1 MEYGITESG
10 FVAKPYSVVL
20 AEEREAWK
28 AAFGYDIDTSAD
40 TPEGAYIGN
49 QVMKFMQLWEK
60 CEGLWA
66 IGDSDM
72 ASGIHLDRLAAM
84 VNVQRKAAVST
95 IVYTA
100 LWGDEGTPV
109 LAGHLTKLNTGE
121 QFVLQES
128 IVIDR
133 TKLLGFLFKISEVT
147 EGAYSFN
154 LDGTIISYD
163 ATEDDTEETIQA
175 GLFDQI
181 EAVLPGEYAGI
192 NSGADGMEIHSA
204 AGIVPFALFCD
215 DPKIE
220 ISQLGALGIYRAS
233 VPGPTFAA
241 IGTLDRIVTNVTG
254 LDRVIN
260 YATGI
265 TGRAKESDTELRI
278 EKNNRQRQASGN
290 ENAIEN
296 EIKKVAGVQY
306 CRVYSNRTMTPAS
319 GRPAKCFEAV
329 VMGGVDQDIAESI
342 FAKAPAGI
350 QAYGNT
356 VIEVTDT
363 SGFPWSIGFS
373 RPENRYIWIKIAYS
387 KNPEES
393 FPING
398 VELMKNNIDAWG
410 ANNQDVGVDFIFQK
424 LTRPIYDVP
433 GIGFADIK
441 VAVTDDT
448 IPPEEGDY
456 SSTNITINER
466 QIALVDKTRITVSE
480 LVEGQA

>member
-10 FVAKPYSVVL
+10 FIAKPYSVIL

-49 QVMKFMQLWEK
+49 QVMKLVQLWEK
-60 CEGLWA
+60 YEGLWA
-66 IGDSDM
+66 IGDSDT
-72 ASGIHLDRLAAM
+72 ASGIYLDRLAAM
-84 VNVQRKAAVST
+84 VNVQRKSAVPT
-95 IVYTA
+95 TVYVA

-109 LAGHLTKLNTGE
+109 LAGHLTKLTTRE
-121 QFVLQES
+121 QFALQES
-128 IVIDR
+128 ITINR
-133 TKLLGFLFKISEVT
+133 AKLLGFLFKISEVDT
-147 EGAYSFN
+147 ETYSFN
-154 LDGTIISYD
+154 LSGTLISYT

-181 EAVLPGEYAGI
+181 EAVLPGEYVGV

-204 AGIVPFALFCD
+204 VGIVPFSLSCD

-220 ISQLGALGIYRAS
+220 ISQLGALGIYKAV
-233 VPGPTFAA
+233 VPGSTFAA
-241 IGTLDRIVTNVTG
+241 IGALDRIVSNVSG
-254 LDRVIN
+254 LDHVIN

-296 EIKKVAGVQY
+296 EIKKVAGVRY
-306 CRVYSNRTMTPAS
+306 CRVYSNRTMTVKND
-319 GRPAKCFEAV
+319 RPPKSFEAV
-329 VMGGVDQDIAESI
+329 IMGGIDQDIAEAI

-356 VIEVTDT
+356 IIEVIDAE
-363 SGFPWSIGFS
+363 GFPWSIGFS
-373 RPENRYIWIKIAYS
+373 RPENQYIWIKISYS

-398 VELMKNNIDAWG
+398 VELMKDNIDTWG
-410 ANNQDVGVDFIFQK
+410 ADNQDVGIDFIFQK

-448 IPPEEGDY
+448 TPPADNAY
-456 SSTNITINER
+456 TATNITINER

-480 LVEGQA
+480 LVEGGA